1 MLRDVRRGNTNTK
14 RTKKDYEHMEND
26 PTLNE
31 GATGGVG
38 MLHDDAE
45 SNVDRLNWRAFARPV

>member
-14 RTKKDYEHMEND
+14 RTKKDDKEEND

-38 MLHDDAE
+38 LLHGDAE
-45 SNVDRLNWRAFARPV
+45 